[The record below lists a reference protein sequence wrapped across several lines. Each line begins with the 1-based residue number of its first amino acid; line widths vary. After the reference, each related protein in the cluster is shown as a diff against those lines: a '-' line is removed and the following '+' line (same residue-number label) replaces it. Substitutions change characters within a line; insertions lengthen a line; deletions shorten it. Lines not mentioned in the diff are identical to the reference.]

1 MSKEITWEELLK
13 ERYSEKSEKK
23 KENTEIRGF
32 KRDFNFKRMNTTKKD
47 NKYYHTELLELDPKK
62 ILKRV
67 TDREKAD
74 DLAQRRKEAFR
85 GKENHKI
92 IDISYTFGTPIAS
105 NVKSLD
111 DEKIKKENLKRTLNG
126 QNVKMA
132 IETLKNFDADEIDS
146 KMWVIQDLNN
156 SPETL
161 QKYSELYKNKG
172 NFDPHDRDAKEFEKF
187 FSKYKIL
194 EEPKYDE
201 ESGMSA
207 LVIGNKDTKKVEII
221 FGASQGYSNTR
232 LDGEKGERAKKD
244 WHGNN
249 FKSFYK
255 TTKNKKAAKKFTYD
269 VIERYKNGQKVDQEV
284 YKELT
289 TVNGHSKAGGEA
301 IYSASHIPGLKCFA
315 IDPAPVTNCGSEIN
329 HNNLLTIVPNMG
341 HGALSTA
348 ENIEGTEFYTLRIN
362 PSTNNTNF
370 HKTLALPVECNERGE
385 HFPDNEMAVDRLR
398 ELQKYAN
405 KVEKKLEEQTRNSN
419 TKNDDIIT
427 NVR

>member
-13 ERYSEKSEKK
+13 ERYSEKPEKK
-23 KENTEIRGF
+23 NEDTKITGF
-32 KRDFNFKRMNTTKKD
+32 KREFNFKRMNTTKKE
-47 NKYYHTELLELDPKK
+47 NKYYHTDFLELDSKK
-62 ILKRV
+62 ILEKV
-67 TDREKAD
+67 TERKKGD

-85 GKENHKI
+85 GKESHKI
-92 IDISYTFGTPIAS
+92 INASYTVGAPIAS

-132 IETLKNFDADEIDS
+132 INTLKNFDADEVDS

-172 NFDPHDRDAKEFEKF
+172 NFDPHDRDAKEFKKF
-187 FSKYKIL
+187 FSKYEIL

-207 LVIGNKDTKKVEII
+207 LVIGNKDTKKIEII

-232 LDGEKGERAKKD
+232 LEGEIGKRARKD
-244 WHGNN
+244 WYGNN
-249 FKSFYK
+249 AKSWLK
-255 TTKNKKAAKKFTYD
+255 TTKNKEAAKKFTYD
-269 VIERYKNGQKVDQEV
+269 VMKRYKNEQGV
-284 YKELT
+284 YRELT

-301 IYSASHIPGLKCFA
+301 IYSVSHIPGLKCFA
-315 IDPAPVTNCGSEIN
+315 IDPAPVTDCGRWIN
-329 HNNLLTIVPNMG
+329 QNNLLTMVPNMG
-341 HGALSTA
+341 YGALSTA

-362 PSTNNTNF
+362 PSTNNKNL
-370 HKTLALPVECNERGE
+370 HKTLALPVECSERGE

-419 TKNDDIIT
+419 IKNDNIIT

>member
-47 NKYYHTELLELDPKK
+47 NKYYHTELLELDSKK
-62 ILKRV
+62 ILKNV
-67 TDREKAD
+67 TEREKAD

-85 GKENHKI
+85 GKESHKI
-92 IDISYTFGTPIAS
+92 INASYTVGAPIAS

-132 IETLKNFDADEIDS
+132 INTLKNFDADEVDS

-172 NFDPHDRDAKEFEKF
+172 NFDPHDRDAKEFKKF
-187 FSKYKIL
+187 FSKYEIL

-207 LVIGNKDTKKVEII
+207 LVIGNKDTKKIEII

-232 LDGEKGERAKKD
+232 LEGETGKRARKD
-244 WHGNN
+244 WYGNN
-249 FKSFYK
+249 AKSWLK
-255 TTKNKKAAKKFTYD
+255 TTKNKEAAKKFTYD
-269 VIERYKNGQKVDQEV
+269 VMKRYKNEQGV
-284 YKELT
+284 YRELT

-301 IYSASHIPGLKCFA
+301 IYSVSHIPGLKCFA
-315 IDPAPVTNCGSEIN
+315 IDPAPVTDCGRWIN
-329 HNNLLTIVPNMG
+329 QNNLLTMVPNMG

-362 PSTNNTNF
+362 PSTNNKNL
-370 HKTLALPVECNERGE
+370 HKTLALPVECSERGE

-419 TKNDDIIT
+419 IKNDNIIT

>member
-13 ERYSEKSEKK
+13 ERYSEKPEKK
-23 KENTEIRGF
+23 NEDTKITGF
-32 KRDFNFKRMNTTKKD
+32 KREFNFKRMNTTKKE
-47 NKYYHTELLELDPKK
+47 NKYYHTDFLELDSKK
-62 ILKRV
+62 ILEKV
-67 TDREKAD
+67 TERKKGD

-85 GKENHKI
+85 GKESHKI
-92 IDISYTFGTPIAS
+92 INASYTVGAPITS

-132 IETLKNFDADEIDS
+132 INTLKNFDADEVDS

-172 NFDPHDRDAKEFEKF
+172 NFDPHDRDAKEFKKF
-187 FSKYKIL
+187 FSKYEIL

-207 LVIGNKDTKKVEII
+207 LVIGNKDTKKIEII

-232 LDGEKGERAKKD
+232 LEGEIGKRARKD
-244 WHGNN
+244 WYGNN
-249 FKSFYK
+249 AKSWLK
-255 TTKNKKAAKKFTYD
+255 TTKNKEAAKKFTYD
-269 VIERYKNGQKVDQEV
+269 VMKRYKNEQGV
-284 YKELT
+284 YRELT

-301 IYSASHIPGLKCFA
+301 IYSVSHIPGLKCFA
-315 IDPAPVTNCGSEIN
+315 IDPAPVTDCGRWIN
-329 HNNLLTIVPNMG
+329 QNNLLTMVPNMG

-362 PSTNNTNF
+362 PSTNNKNL
-370 HKTLALPVECNERGE
+370 HKTLALPVECSERGE

-419 TKNDDIIT
+419 IKNDNIIT

>member
-13 ERYSEKSEKK
+13 ERYSEKPEKK
-23 KENTEIRGF
+23 NEDTKITGF
-32 KRDFNFKRMNTTKKD
+32 KREFNFKRMNTTKKE
-47 NKYYHTELLELDPKK
+47 NKYYHTDFLELDSKK
-62 ILKRV
+62 ILEKV
-67 TDREKAD
+67 TERKKGD

-85 GKENHKI
+85 GKESHKI
-92 IDISYTFGTPIAS
+92 INASYTVGAPIAS

-132 IETLKNFDADEIDS
+132 INTLKNFDADEVDS

-172 NFDPHDRDAKEFEKF
+172 NFDPHDRDAKEFKKF
-187 FSKYKIL
+187 FSKYEIL

-207 LVIGNKDTKKVEII
+207 LVIGNKDTKKIEII

-232 LDGEKGERAKKD
+232 LEGEIGKRARKD
-244 WHGNN
+244 WYGNN
-249 FKSFYK
+249 AKSWLK
-255 TTKNKKAAKKFTYD
+255 TTKNKEAAKKFTYD
-269 VIERYKNGQKVDQEV
+269 VMKRYKNEQGV
-284 YKELT
+284 YRELT

-301 IYSASHIPGLKCFA
+301 IYSVSHIPGLKCFA
-315 IDPAPVTNCGSEIN
+315 IDPAPVTDCGRWIN
-329 HNNLLTIVPNMG
+329 QNNLLTMVPNMG

-362 PSTNNTNF
+362 PSTNNKNL
-370 HKTLALPVECNERGE
+370 HKTLALPVECSERGE

-419 TKNDDIIT
+419 IKNDNIIT

>member
-23 KENTEIRGF
+23 KENTEITGF

-62 ILKRV
+62 ILKNDTER
-67 TDREKAD
+67 KKGD

-132 IETLKNFDADEIDS
+132 INTLKNFDADEVDS

-172 NFDPHDRDAKEFEKF
+172 NFDPHDRDAKEFKKF
-187 FSKYKIL
+187 FSKYEIL

-207 LVIGNKDTKKVEII
+207 LVIGNKDTKKIEII

-232 LDGEKGERAKKD
+232 LEGEIGKRARKD
-244 WHGNN
+244 WYGNN
-249 FKSFYK
+249 AKSWLK
-255 TTKNKKAAKKFTYD
+255 TTKNKEAAKKFTYD
-269 VIERYKNGQKVDQEV
+269 VMKRYKNEQGV
-284 YKELT
+284 YRELT

-301 IYSASHIPGLKCFA
+301 IYSVSHIPGLKCFA
-315 IDPAPVTNCGSEIN
+315 IDPAPVTDCGRWIN
-329 HNNLLTIVPNMG
+329 QNNLLTMVPNMG

-362 PSTNNTNF
+362 PSTNNKNL
-370 HKTLALPVECNERGE
+370 HKTLALPVECSEIGE

-419 TKNDDIIT
+419 TKNNDIIE

>member
-23 KENTEIRGF
+23 KENTEITGF

-194 EEPKYDE
+194 EDPIYD
-201 ESGMSA
+201 
-207 LVIGNKDTKKVEII
+207 
-221 FGASQGYSNTR
+221 
-232 LDGEKGERAKKD
+232 
-244 WHGNN
+244 
-249 FKSFYK
+249 
-255 TTKNKKAAKKFTYD
+255 
-269 VIERYKNGQKVDQEV
+269 
-284 YKELT
+284 
-289 TVNGHSKAGGEA
+289 
-301 IYSASHIPGLKCFA
+301 
-315 IDPAPVTNCGSEIN
+315 
-329 HNNLLTIVPNMG
+329 
-341 HGALSTA
+341 
-348 ENIEGTEFYTLRIN
+348 
-362 PSTNNTNF
+362 
-370 HKTLALPVECNERGE
+370 
-385 HFPDNEMAVDRLR
+385 
-398 ELQKYAN
+398 
-405 KVEKKLEEQTRNSN
+405 
-419 TKNDDIIT
+419 
-427 NVR
+427 

>member
-47 NKYYHTELLELDPKK
+47 NKYYHTELLELDSKK
-62 ILKRV
+62 ILKNV
-67 TDREKAD
+67 TEREKAD

-85 GKENHKI
+85 GKESHKI
-92 IDISYTFGTPIAS
+92 INASYTVGAPTA
-105 NVKSLD
+105 NWKSWD
-111 DEKIKKENLKRTLNG
+111 NEKIKKENLKRTLSG

-146 KMWVIQDLNN
+146 KMWVIQNFNN
-156 SPETL
+156 DPKTL
-161 QKYSELYKNKG
+161 QKFTELYKNKG
-172 NFDPHDRDAKEFEKF
+172 NFDSTIENSKEFKKF
-187 FSKYKIL
+187 FSKYEIL
-194 EEPKYDE
+194 EEPKFDKK
-201 ESGMSA
+201 SGMSA
-207 LVIGNKDTKKVEII
+207 LVIGNKDTKKVEVI
-221 FGASQGYSNTR
+221 FGASQGLSNIF
-232 LDGEKGERAKKD
+232 LIGGEKGKRARQD
-244 WHGNN
+244 WLQNDLPSTI
-249 FKSFYK
+249 F
-255 TTKNKKAAKKFTYD
+255 TPDTQRAAKKFTYQ
-269 VIERYKNGQKVDQEV
+269 VMERYKNGYNG

-315 IDPAPVTNCGSEIN
+315 IDPAPVTDCGRWIN
-329 HNNLLTIVPNMG
+329 QNNLLTMVPNMG
-341 HGALSTA
+341 NGFIAAT
-348 ENIEGTEFYTLRIN
+348 EKVEGTEFHTLKIKPSIN
-362 PSTNNTNF
+362 NGNIF
-370 HKTLALPVECNERGE
+370 KTLALPVESSSKGE

-419 TKNDDIIT
+419 TKNNDIIK

>member
-1 MSKEITWEELLK
+1 MSKENTWEELLK

-23 KENTEIRGF
+23 KENTEITGF

-62 ILKRV
+62 ILKNDTER
-67 TDREKAD
+67 KKGD

-92 IDISYTFGTPIAS
+92 IDISYTFGAPTA
-105 NVKSLD
+105 NLKSWD
-111 DEKIKKENLKRTLNG
+111 NEKIKKENLKRTLSG
-126 QNVKMA
+126 QSVKMA

-146 KMWVIQDLNN
+146 KMWVIQNFNN

-161 QKYSELYKNKG
+161 EKYTRLYKNKG
-172 NFDPHDRDAKEFEKF
+172 NFDSNDKDAKEFEKF
-187 FSKYKIL
+187 FNKYEIL
-194 EEPKYDE
+194 EEPKFDKK
-201 ESGMSA
+201 SGMSA
-207 LVIGNKDTKKVEII
+207 LVIGKKETKENKTKEVEII
-221 FGASQGYSNTR
+221 FGASQGLSNIVKG
-232 LDGEKGERAKKD
+232 GEKGKRARQD
-244 WHGNN
+244 WFQNDLVSI
-249 FKSFYK
+249 FFTPDSQR
-255 TTKNKKAAKKFTYD
+255 AAKKFTNE
-269 VIERYKNGQKVDQEV
+269 IKERYKNG
-284 YKELT
+284 YKLT

-301 IYSASHIPGLKCFA
+301 IYSASHIPGLKCFT
-315 IDPAPVTNCGSEIN
+315 IDPAPATNCGREIN

-341 HGALSTA
+341 NGFIAST
-348 ENIEGTEFYTLRIN
+348 EKIEGTEFHTLKIK
-362 PSTNNTNF
+362 PSMNNENLF
-370 HKTLALPVECNERGE
+370 KTLALPVECNDKGE

-419 TKNDDIIT
+419 AKNNDIIT

>member
-1 MSKEITWEELLK
+1 
-13 ERYSEKSEKK
+13 
-23 KENTEIRGF
+23 
-32 KRDFNFKRMNTTKKD
+32 MNTTKKD

-92 IDISYTFGTPIAS
+92 INLSYTFGSPTY
-105 NVKSLD
+105 NLKSWGN
-111 DEKIKKENLKRTLNG
+111 EKIKKENLKRTLSG

-146 KMWVIQDLNN
+146 KMWVIQNFNN

-161 QKYSELYKNKG
+161 EKYTKLFKNKG
-172 NFDPHDRDAKEFEKF
+172 NLDFITDEKEAKELKKF
-187 FSKYKIL
+187 FSRYEIL
-194 EEPKYDE
+194 EEPKFDKK
-201 ESGMSA
+201 SAMSA
-207 LVIGNKDTKKVEII
+207 LVIGKKETKENKAKKVEII
-221 FGASQGYSNTR
+221 FGASQGLNNVFKP
-232 LDGEKGERAKKD
+232 GEKGKRANQD
-244 WHGNN
+244 WIQNDLVSI
-249 FKSFYK
+249 FF
-255 TTKNKKAAKKFTYD
+255 TPDTQRAAKKFTYD
-269 VIERYKNGQKVDQEV
+269 VIERYKNGYKG

-289 TVNGHSKAGGEA
+289 TVNGHSKADGEA
-301 IYSASHIPGLKCFA
+301 IYSASHIPDLKCFT
-315 IDPAPVTNCGSEIN
+315 IDPAPVTNCGRQIN
-329 HNNLLTIVPNMG
+329 NNNLLTIVPNMG
-341 HGALSTA
+341 HGFIAST
-348 ENIEGTEFYTLRIN
+348 EKIEGTEFHTSKIK
-362 PSTNNTNF
+362 PSMNNENLF
-370 HKTLALPVECNERGE
+370 KTLALPVESSSKGD

-419 TKNDDIIT
+419 TKNDNIIT